1 MTNMRKLIDWA
12 MDGDNL
18 DASFDRVLAKIES
31 GELTIYDLPPIPLS
45 FLTASHPDPAIEQD

>member
-18 DASFDRVLAKIES
+18 DAAVDRILKKIES
-31 GELTIYDLPPIPLS
+31 GELSIHDLPTIPLC
-45 FLTASHPDPAIEQD
+45 FLTAPHPIPAIDQD

>member
-31 GELTIYDLPPIPLS
+31 GELTIHDLPPIPLS
-45 FLTASHPDPAIEQD
+45 FLTAPHPDPAIEQD